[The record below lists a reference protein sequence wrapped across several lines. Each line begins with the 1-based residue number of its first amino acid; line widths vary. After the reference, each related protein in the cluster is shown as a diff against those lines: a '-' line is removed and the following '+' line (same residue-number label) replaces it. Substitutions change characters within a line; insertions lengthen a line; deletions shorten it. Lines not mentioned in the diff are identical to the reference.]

1 MLDRSASLAVNGKPG
16 QVKLDSRKSE
26 VKYCGAIARACSH
39 DDEIKAC
46 DSAVTSSPLCPSHIS
61 TTRASSANTIRN
73 LATTLTA
80 AFLANI
86 VKSAPPVHKPT
97 QHILTLYPITPAI
110 LYIMS
115 LKLKVNGFHFRLAT
129 GLNFRKEEIKDIMAL
144 WLFSN
149 RLRQGIYQ
157 SSLTGDNYKVLVSE
171 LRTHWDG
178 AVGNF
183 KRKAMGEGVKKDD
196 TSQTLV
202 VAKQVRNIVETYF
215 TNNPKALKDAK
226 TIPLHVYLNSVFIV
240 ESIFEVQNDHGRT
253 FAKYV
258 LSDSVQRVAVDDL
271 FFTRHGESVVD
282 LQTRDLKAALEL
294 EFAASKKQVLEIR
307 RLKSELEVMDNMR
320 EQLER
325 SKNDEQ
331 LALQE
336 TSECRKEI
344 QALKHQIYGKDAQI
358 EEQRKKVEELQQQL
372 ESLNAP

>member
-1 MLDRSASLAVNGKPG
+1 
-16 QVKLDSRKSE
+16 
-26 VKYCGAIARACSH
+26 
-39 DDEIKAC
+39 
-46 DSAVTSSPLCPSHIS
+46 
-61 TTRASSANTIRN
+61 
-73 LATTLTA
+73 
-80 AFLANI
+80 
-86 VKSAPPVHKPT
+86 
-97 QHILTLYPITPAI
+97 
-110 LYIMS
+110 
-115 LKLKVNGFHFRLAT
+115 
-129 GLNFRKEEIKDIMAL
+129 
-144 WLFSN
+144 
-149 RLRQGIYQ
+149 
-157 SSLTGDNYKVLVSE
+157 
-171 LRTHWDG
+171 
-178 AVGNF
+178 VGNF

-258 LSDSVQRVAVDDL
+258 LSESVQRVAVDDL

-344 QALKHQIYGKDAQI
+344 QALKHQIYWIRRSDRGAAQ
-358 EEQRKKVEELQQQL
+358 EDGGVAAAAGELERSL
-372 ESLNAP
+372 ELRLNTQGTSHPFFLIQSMC